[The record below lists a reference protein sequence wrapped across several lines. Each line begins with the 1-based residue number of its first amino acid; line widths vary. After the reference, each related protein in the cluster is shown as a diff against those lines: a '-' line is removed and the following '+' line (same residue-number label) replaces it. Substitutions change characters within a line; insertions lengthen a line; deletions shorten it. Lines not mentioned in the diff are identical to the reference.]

1 MDCIKEGEK
10 YMKTAGNILKQ
21 QVQDMYYATLH
32 AMEIDEEYRDYLK
45 GEVER
50 GFREKGRILLE
61 DLDSPYRC
69 RKGSGVRE
77 KTFDRVALLYTSL
90 LLTENHR
97 SNILVQRYFS

>member
-1 MDCIKEGEK
+1 MEYIKEGAK
-10 YMKTAGNILKQ
+10 YMKTASNVLKQ
-21 QVQDMYYATLH
+21 QVQDMYYATVH
-32 AMEIDEEYRDYLK
+32 AMEMDEEYRDFLK

-50 GFREKGRILLE
+50 GFREKGRTLLE

-69 RKGSGVRE
+69 RKLSVYGE